1 MGKYELRFSEEAD
14 AEWEKIKKS
23 NPRLYKKAK
32 ALLAEIE
39 EHPETGTGKPEKLR
53 YELTGFM
60 SRRLSLEDRLMYIV
74 DEDEMCVCIYSF
86 TGHY

>member
-1 MGKYELRFSEEAD
+1 MGMYELRFSEEAD

-39 EHPETGTGKPEKLR
+39 EHPETGTGKPEKLK
-53 YELTGFM
+53 YELAGYM
-60 SRRLSLEDRLMYIV
+60 SRRLSLEDRLMYVV
-74 DEDEMCVCIYSF
+74 DDDEMCVYIYSF